1 MWHAALLDGLAKPDS
16 KSRSEA
22 LSSALDSLGRGAAAA
37 GGEPPAYLHELC
49 AALAPSLADNN
60 AKIATQAAGVVELL
74 CAGGSLPEGA
84 FRGALDALAPPL
96 TELLGNAK
104 VRRGRGEARAHA
116 APTPPTTP
124 HIYTHTPHS
133 LSLSLSPAALCSHSR
148 TRTHARSCSPRVARA
163 LPTRCW
169 R

>member
-22 LSSALDSLGRGAAAA
+22 LSFALDSLGRGAAAA

-104 VRRGRGEARAHA
+104 VRPGRGGAACARTRRRHVLNTHTFTHTHA
-116 APTPPTTP
+116 ALRK
-124 HIYTHTPHS
+124 HTPH
-133 LSLSLSPAALCSHSR
+133 AHVR
-148 TRTHARSCSPRVARA
+148 ARSCSPRVARA

>member
-84 FRGALDALAPPL
+84 FRGALDTLVPPL

-104 VRRGRGEARAHA
+104 VRPGRPPLPLRCRRRTHAH
-116 APTPPTTP
+116 
-124 HIYTHTPHS
+124 THTRYRARRPYHTHAHS
-133 LSLSLSPAALCSHSR
+133 LSG
-148 TRTHARSCSPRVARA
+148 SPRVARA